1 MIEKDIVLYLEY
13 INRIGGVESWIYY
26 IVKKYS
32 KNHNICVLYK
42 AGSLEQVCRLLEYC
56 EVVKIDDDTKIK
68 CNTFIC
74 GYSIGILDNVDAKKV
89 YQFQHCDFRFNPY
102 AKPNNHDKITK
113 KYGVSNLVCDG
124 YEELTG
130 EKIDVCYNPIVLD
143 EPKHVLKLISP
154 TRLSPDKG
162 DIWYRM
168 ETFARWLKKCD
179 VPFIWLVFSND
190 EIKTDIDEIKF
201 MKPNLDIL
209 PFINDSDYLVQFS
222 DSEGYAYSIV
232 ESLGLGVPVLVT
244 NFKVIKEIGVE
255 DGVNGYVFN
264 FNDFHDSDFDFHDR
278 IDNVY
283 NHRLRGSFKY
293 ECKQS
298 DDVWNEILGE
308 EVNVDY
314 KKEEYNIV
322 CEATSSWRLLDVDKI
337 YKKNGYQPLTRTCN
351 DFSYIDIKDGDIL
364 ELDVDYGFDLIRK
377 KRVKEISLVRR

>member
-1 MIEKDIVLYLEY
+1 M
-13 INRIGGVESWIYY
+13 
-26 IVKKYS
+26 
-32 KNHNICVLYK
+32 
-42 AGSLEQVCRLLEYC
+42 
-56 EVVKIDDDTKIK
+56 
-68 CNTFIC
+68 
-74 GYSIGILDNVDAKKV
+74 
-89 YQFQHCDFRFNPY
+89 
-102 AKPNNHDKITK
+102 
-113 KYGVSNLVCDG
+113 
-124 YEELTG
+124 
-130 EKIDVCYNPIVLD
+130 
-143 EPKHVLKLISP
+143 LKLISP

-351 DFSYIDIKDGDIL
+351 DFSYIDIKDGDVL